1 MYQKASGASAAAV
14 DMEGCDL
21 SVKADIQRVQVTLL
35 LAFVGRVKVR
45 AVLGEAALADSL
57 VFGFTIAE
65 LCDKVA
71 HAVEAGPEDD

>member
-45 AVLGEAALADSL
+45 AVLG
-57 VFGFTIAE
+57 
-65 LCDKVA
+65 
-71 HAVEAGPEDD
+71 